1 MTWPGFTAMG
11 EYALYVWG
19 SFGLM
24 AMVIGG
30 EVVLLIRRRR
40 AQRHHR
46 NATPSSGSRQV
57 QI

>member
-1 MTWPGFTAMG
+1 MTGPDVAAMG
-11 EYALYVWG
+11 DYALYVWG

-40 AQRHHR
+40 AQRDHI
-46 NATPSSGSRQV
+46 ATQSRGNRQV